1 MVPRK
6 TCNRI
11 LPQPLVRWLRELRF
25 AALDTLDRWCGRADD
40 LTPPR
45 SLQHFVGG
53 AYQALGEAFF
63 SHFQNLCHLRPDQSV
78 LDVGCGSGR
87 MAVPLLGY
95 LDQRGRYVGFD
106 ISPKLIRWCS
116 GHISRR
122 NANFT
127 FHLADIYNRHY
138 NPRGACRA
146 SEYRFPCEDRTID
159 FVFATSVFTHM
170 LADDTRHYLH
180 EIRRVL
186 KPGGHGLLTHFIL
199 NAESEAAMN
208 RSPEGASSASRS
220 RTASRWTLKSRSAG
234 WPSPRRRCGR
244 CTRRPICGSRS
255 RSASGNGPAGPG
267 GCRIRTLC
275 WSVPADGSARR
286 PVAAPGNRSS
296 AAARDG
302 TPS

>member
-208 RSPEGASSASRS
+208 RSPEGRKFRFPLQDCFTMDAEVPERGVAFAETTLRQMYAEADLRIEEPIRFGKWSGRPGGLSYQDIVLVGPCGWLSKAASR
-220 RTASRWTLKSRSAG
+220 G
-234 WPSPRRRCGR
+234 PRQ
-244 CTRRPICGSRS
+244 S
-255 RSASGNGPAGPG
+255 
-267 GCRIRTLC
+267 
-275 WSVPADGSARR
+275 
-286 PVAAPGNRSS
+286 
-296 AAARDG
+296 
-302 TPS
+302 